1 MSCVLGEEM
10 VVLSPL
16 LHPHLRDGGHWGSRP
31 PVSIN
36 QELFIPSLTGGDQLT
51 GCQGGQLTDGET
63 SWLNSQL
70 ISPLLFRLLKFIFCR
85 EVSWAVLAWCV
96 CKKFSIWIIRKSVF
110 LLFVLKSILHPWNL
124 LFFSRRKNTGREDPR
139 WISQMWVILQETW
152 IWNQGFLLLNFYK
165 ERRVLPKQANFSII
179 V

>member
-1 MSCVLGEEM
+1 MYTLVSFYSDIAMFCVLGEEM

-36 QELFIPSLTGGDQLT
+36 QELFIPSLTGGDRLT

-85 EVSWAVLAWCV
+85 EVSSAVLAWCV
-96 CKKFSIWIIRKSVF
+96 CVRHFQFELFESRFSYYLDWKVF
-110 LLFVLKSILHPWNL
+110 FTLETRFSSAGGRILGEKTP
-124 LFFSRRKNTGREDPR
+124 G
-139 WISQMWVILQETW
+139 
-152 IWNQGFLLLNFYK
+152 G
-165 ERRVLPKQANFSII
+165 
-179 V
+179 